1 MDDAIPFAPPPCP
14 LPRSAGVICEFN
26 PFHNGHAR
34 LLTAMREAVGEG
46 GCVLCLMS
54 GRFVQRGTP
63 ALADPYLRARMAL
76 LGGADLVLE
85 LPFPWSCAGAEGFA
99 EAGVHI
105 LRGLGVDI
113 LAFGSETGDLPLLR
127 AAATAMAMPG
137 FREACARLVR
147 DGTGTTEAFI
157 RTVRVFLKGV
167 PSCSPVPADFPAS
180 NDLLAINYL
189 RALDRQGGGMTPL
202 ILRRQG
208 LPYREDVLRDPAAPS
223 ASALRLLIRE
233 NPPDRLGDLLAGT
246 MPTPALELLLSAIR
260 AGEAPSWEDA
270 LLPYFH
276 GLFRLSEPGSLR
288 QVAEL
293 SGGLADRMVRA
304 AREAGRPEDFME
316 ALRTRLYPDARLRRG
331 MLYAT
336 AGVRA
341 EDVKF
346 PPTYTT
352 LLAANATGCHFLR
365 ALRKR
370 RNAPVAVVTKPSH
383 APAGRQNHLAKQAD
397 ALFTLSLPVPTG
409 ADRLTRQ
416 SPYILSDNER
426 SPS

>member
-34 LLTAMREAVGEG
+34 LLTAMREAVGED

-137 FREACARLVR
+137 FREACAGLVR

-157 RTVRVFLKGV
+157 RTVRVFLKDA

-189 RALDRQGGGMTPL
+189 RALDRQGSGMTPL

-208 LPYREDVLRDPAAPS
+208 QPYREDVLRDPAAPS

-233 NPPDRLGDLLAGT
+233 NPPDRLGGLLAGT

-260 AGEAPSWEDA
+260 AGEAPTRENA

-276 GLFRLSEPGSLR
+276 GLFRLSEPGSLG

-293 SGGLADRMVRA
+293 SGGLADRMVRT
-304 AREAGRPEDFME
+304 ARETGRPEDFME
-316 ALRTRLYPDARLRRG
+316 ALCTRLYPDARLRRG
-331 MLYAT
+331 MLYAA
-336 AGVRA
+336 AGVRVK
-341 EDVKF
+341 DVKA
-346 PPTYTT
+346 PPAYTT
-352 LLAANATGCHFLR
+352 LLAANATGCRFLR

-370 RNAPVAVVTKPSH
+370 KNALVAVVTKPSR

-397 ALFTLSLPVPTG
+397 ALFTLCLPVPTG
-409 ADRLTRQ
+409 ADRLARQ
-416 SPYILSDNER
+416 SPYILLRNR
-426 SPS
+426 

>member
-1 MDDAIPFAPPPCP
+1 MDDAISFAPPPCP

-208 LPYREDVLRDPAAPS
+208 QPYREDVLRDPAAPS

-246 MPTPALELLLSAIR
+246 MPTPVLELLLSAIR
-260 AGEAPSWEDA
+260 AGEAPTREDA

-276 GLFRLSEPGSLR
+276 GLFRLSEPGSLG

-293 SGGLADRMVRA
+293 SGGLADRMVRTS
-304 AREAGRPEDFME
+304 RETGRPEDFME

-331 MLYAT
+331 MLYAA
-336 AGVRA
+336 AGVRV
-341 EDVKF
+341 EDVKT
-346 PPTYTT
+346 PPAYTT
-352 LLAANATGCHFLR
+352 LLAANATGCRFLR
-365 ALRKR
+365 ALRKHK
-370 RNAPVAVVTKPSH
+370 NAPVAVVTKPSR

-397 ALFTLSLPVPTG
+397 ALFTLCLPVPTG
-409 ADRLTRQ
+409 ADRLARQ
-416 SPYILSDNER
+416 SPYILLRNR
-426 SPS
+426 

>member
-1 MDDAIPFAPPPCP
+1 MDDAIPSAPPPCP

-137 FREACARLVR
+137 FREACAGLVR
-147 DGTGTTEAFI
+147 NGTGTTEAFI
-157 RTVRVFLKGV
+157 RTVRVFLKDA
-167 PSCSPVPADFPAS
+167 PSRSPVPADFPAS

-208 LPYREDVLRDPAAPS
+208 QPYREDVLRDPAAPS

-233 NPPDRLGDLLAGT
+233 NPPDRLGGLLAGT
-246 MPTPALELLLSAIR
+246 MPTPVLELLLSAIR
-260 AGEAPSWEDA
+260 AGEAPTREDA

-276 GLFRLSEPGSLR
+276 GLFRLSEPGSLG

-293 SGGLADRMVRA
+293 SGGLADRMVRT
-304 AREAGRPEDFME
+304 ARETGRPEDFME

-331 MLYAT
+331 MLYAA
-336 AGVRA
+336 AGVRV
-341 EDVKF
+341 EDVKA
-346 PPTYTT
+346 PPAYTT
-352 LLAANATGCHFLR
+352 LLAANATGCRFLR

-370 RNAPVAVVTKPSH
+370 KNAPVAVVTKPSR

-397 ALFTLSLPVPTG
+397 ALFTLCLPVPTG
-409 ADRLTRQ
+409 ADRLARQ
-416 SPYILSDNER
+416 SPYILLRNR
-426 SPS
+426 